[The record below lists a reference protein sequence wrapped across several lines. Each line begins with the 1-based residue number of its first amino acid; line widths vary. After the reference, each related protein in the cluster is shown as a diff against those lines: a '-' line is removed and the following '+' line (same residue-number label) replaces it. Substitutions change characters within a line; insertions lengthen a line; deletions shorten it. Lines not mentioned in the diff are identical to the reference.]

1 MVVPDNEKAV
11 GRFKVAGSVDKVAPY
26 RVLSEHV
33 DLHKS
38 IVPAPV
44 VYASILALS
53 EAVSQGPDTS

>member
-33 DLHKS
+33 DLHVAMS
-38 IVPAPV
+38 AAPEV
-44 VYASILALS
+44 MASILALS